1 MIKEPTCCKSDT
13 PTILNVYLS
22 NKPRSL
28 SWQINTDI
36 ALNGFPNI
44 TAVATSHKHAVMCQY
59 LACITAVAT
68 SLYAQPKLLVK

>member
-44 TAVATSHKHAVMCQY
+44 TAVASGLH
-59 LACITAVAT
+59 
-68 SLYAQPKLLVK
+68 AQPKLLVKYHVKAGSKDLT